1 MNRVLLII
9 PFLFLVILFAGT
21 SCGKKTPP
29 FLPKKEFSAKVA
41 NLRGE
46 WVKGNIL
53 LKGDISGL
61 KKPKRAL
68 GQIKGARVYYGQYP
82 LKTPP
87 CDGCPIEYHGDHE
100 FGAEVIT
107 EEGFFCKVPVEKK
120 GQIIFLKVHLFGPEG
135 AMGPPSNRVKVI
147 VK

>member
-9 PFLFLVILFAGT
+9 PFLFLVILFAVT

-41 NLRGE
+41 NLSGD
-46 WVKGNIL
+46 WVEGNIL

-61 KKPKRAL
+61 KKQKRSPK
-68 GQIKGARVYYGQYP
+68 QIKGSRVYYGQYP
-82 LKTPP
+82 LETPP
-87 CDGCPIEYHGDHE
+87 CDSCPIEYHGYHG
-100 FGAEVIT
+100 FGSEVIT
-107 EEGFFCKVPVEKK
+107 DEGFSCKVPVEKK
-120 GQIIFLKVHLFGPEG
+120 GQIHFLKVHLIGPEG
-135 AMGPPSNRVKVI
+135 AMGPPSNRVKII